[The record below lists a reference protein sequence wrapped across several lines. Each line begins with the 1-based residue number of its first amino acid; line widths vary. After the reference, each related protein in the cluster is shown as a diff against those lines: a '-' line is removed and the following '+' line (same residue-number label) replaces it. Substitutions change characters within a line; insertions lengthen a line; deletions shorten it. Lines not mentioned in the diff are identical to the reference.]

1 MATNEWFE
9 MTDGCIERKNGETIV
24 YDEEGNE
31 MFRLDWEAGINQ
43 VVSSRLSLTRRTVL
57 VGWSDRTRRSTR
69 CAGCWRSRQEHSGSR
84 HGSRNRYKNM
94 DPYPGEI
101 GSICA
106 YAHARVDNRS
116 RQWKYSDG
124 T

>member
-43 VVSSRLSLTRRTVL
+43 VVKLKAVFDKAYRVGRVVGQDEKINEMRRVL
-57 VGWSDRTRRSTR
+57 EIP
-69 CAGCWRSRQEHSGSR
+69 AGAFRE
-84 HGSRNRYKNM
+84 
-94 DPYPGEI
+94 
-101 GSICA
+101 
-106 YAHARVDNRS
+106 
-116 RQWKYSDG
+116 
-124 T
+124 